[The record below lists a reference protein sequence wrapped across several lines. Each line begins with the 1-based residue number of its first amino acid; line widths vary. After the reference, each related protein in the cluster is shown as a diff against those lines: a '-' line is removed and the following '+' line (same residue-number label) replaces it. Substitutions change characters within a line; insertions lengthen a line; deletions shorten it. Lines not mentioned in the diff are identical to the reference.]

1 MENWHQLTTCY
12 ISLISIC
19 FLDGDID
26 TVKDGYLDLLCM
38 CLIRQHMNFF
48 TPLSFVV
55 TDHTVA
61 VTIEP
66 LAGAVGI
73 GYTLV

>member
-1 MENWHQLTTCY
+1 
-12 ISLISIC
+12 
-19 FLDGDID
+19 
-26 TVKDGYLDLLCM
+26 M